1 MRNLLKP
8 HCCLKGMNFKQGI
21 SREQISMVSPECF
34 IASDNPVRV
43 IDMFVEQLD
52 LRELGFTKTTL
63 GKEGRP
69 PYEAKYLLKLYYYGY
84 LNRIRSSRKL
94 EAECLRNV
102 ELWWLIYQLNPAYH
116 TIADFRKDNAAA
128 LKKAFKVFVA
138 FLKGENLLGGKAIT
152 TDGTKLRAQNN
163 KKNNFNEAK
172 FAKSLEYIESK
183 VEEYVKEL
191 DECDALEDKQASE
204 LKKKDVTK
212 KLAELKERQK
222 DYTGMRA
229 ALIKS
234 GEKQISMSD
243 PESRSL
249 PLNDVVTAVCFNVQ
263 AAADNKH
270 SLIVEFD
277 TINTGDQGQLCSM
290 AGKAMEALGAEEITV
305 LADKGYHTGKDL
317 HDCREA
323 HITTVVAYPEKSN
336 KNIDPAYQTSQFV
349 YDKDQDAYTCPQ
361 GAALTTN
368 GNQYDK
374 VKKGRTT
381 YSVKKYVTDQ
391 CLACVARL
399 LCTKAK
405 SREIER
411 SQYQDAVEENNK
423 RADENLPLY
432 KTRQQIIEHPFG
444 TIKRSWGYTYTL
456 LKGIKKVNG
465 EMAIIFTMYNIRRA
479 MSILGVKELIS
490 RLKAQK
496 AANKA
501 QKTGIL
507 RYFDLFGTGGR
518 AMAA

>member
-1 MRNLLKP
+1 LQRSTY
-8 HCCLKGMNFKQGI
+8 H
-21 SREQISMVSPECF
+21 
-34 IASDNPVRV
+34 
-43 IDMFVEQLD
+43 
-52 LRELGFTKTTL
+52 
-63 GKEGRP
+63 
-69 PYEAKYLLKLYYYGY
+69 YG
-84 LNRIRSSRKL
+84 
-94 EAECLRNV
+94 
-102 ELWWLIYQLNPAYH
+102 
-116 TIADFRKDNAAA
+116 
-128 LKKAFKVFVA
+128 
-138 FLKGENLLGGKAIT
+138 G
-152 TDGTKLRAQNN
+152 
-163 KKNNFNEAK
+163 
-172 FAKSLEYIESK
+172 
-183 VEEYVKEL
+183 
-191 DECDALEDKQASE
+191 
-204 LKKKDVTK
+204 
-212 KLAELKERQK
+212 
-222 DYTGMRA
+222 
-229 ALIKS
+229 
-234 GEKQISMSD
+234 
-243 PESRSL
+243 
-249 PLNDVVTAVCFNVQ
+249 
-263 AAADNKH
+263 
-270 SLIVEFD
+270 
-277 TINTGDQGQLCSM
+277 
-290 AGKAMEALGAEEITV
+290 
-305 LADKGYHTGKDL
+305 
-317 HDCREA
+317 
-323 HITTVVAYPEKSN
+323 AYPEKSN

-411 SQYQDAVEENNK
+411 SQYQDAVDENNK
-423 RADENLPLY
+423 RVDENLPLY

-465 EMAIIFTMYNIRRA
+465 EMSIIFTMYNIRRA

-507 RYFDLFGTGGR
+507 RCFDLFGTGGR